1 MVIVR
6 SCHSADMDFQGRH
19 ANEEFHLYCHQHWIR
34 ILWPFTKLIG
44 WNVLIIGL
52 SYLTFFP
59 AMIDDSMTRRM
70 ILTLL
75 TVFFLFAHIEFL
87 ARFYC
92 YFLYVVVATD
102 RKIHRIKKTLLLID
116 DHQSIDLAMLQDM
129 SKSQHSI
136 IQKFFGFGTI
146 ILEAQETMMRIHFM
160 PHIHETYDRLIQIR
174 EIARAK
180 AINAR
185 NDTEDAFMR
194 KSLHPFDTRPSVRKS
209 VQYASSS
216 R

>member
-34 ILWPFTKLIG
+34 LLWPFTKLVG

-52 SYLTFFP
+52 SYLTYFP
-59 AMIDDSMTRRM
+59 ATINDSMTRRM
-70 ILTLL
+70 MLTLF
-75 TVFFLFAHIEFL
+75 TMFFLCAHIEFL
-87 ARFYC
+87 ARFYR

-136 IQKFFGFGTI
+136 IQKLFGFGTI
-146 ILEAQETMMRIHFM
+146 ILEAQETTLRLHFM
-160 PHIHETYDRLIQIR
+160 PHIHETYDRLMQLR

-180 AINAR
+180 AVSAR
-185 NDTEDAFMR
+185 SDSGDAFAR
-194 KSLHPFDTRPSVRKS
+194 KSLRPFDTRPSIRKS
-209 VQYASSS
+209 VQRAHSS